1 MQEKRHL
8 CRAITGEI
16 KMLGGG
22 AHLRTG
28 KMFEAQ
34 SPIGLF
40 LQGLTPL
47 HQPLRL
53 KVLGTDKIGHF
64 DFELLLRQNE

>member
-1 MQEKRHL
+1 MQEERHF
-8 CRAITGEI
+8 CRAIAGEI
-16 KMLGGG
+16 KMLGRGP
-22 AHLRTG
+22 HLRAG
-28 KMFEAQ
+28 KVFKAQ
-34 SPIGLF
+34 SSIGFF

-53 KVLGTDKIGHF
+53 KVLRADKIGHF